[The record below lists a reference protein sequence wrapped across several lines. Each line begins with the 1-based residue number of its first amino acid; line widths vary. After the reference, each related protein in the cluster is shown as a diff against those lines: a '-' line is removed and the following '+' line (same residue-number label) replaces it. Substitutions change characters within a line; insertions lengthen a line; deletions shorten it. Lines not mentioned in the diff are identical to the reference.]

1 MSETIT
7 AEQIHKDF
15 YGAEERLY
23 VEAIGLS
30 KGSLV
35 NSSSKADRL
44 KKIGFGKAKPI
55 KDDQI
60 LQEKRKISG
69 HIVNVIEYFR
79 TYYPHNKFI
88 TEAEVKILCEKYG
101 LLLGDA
107 SSYTGDMPE
116 NNLVDIEK
124 FKLRKEDWREVQTTW
139 VGSGQ
144 TFWVDGLPSPA
155 TVSGLVKYFEPS
167 RRQEF
172 DEYGQ
177 YFQKPRQSGRQQ
189 AQQEFMSTREILN
202 QYLREY
208 PKYVAGIDPYQKEEP
223 KKEYEQPAF
232 KICAP
237 KQDFD
242 TRGFIVQ
249 DGHKLV
255 YDPIV
260 LQSVSKEGIEGYLI
274 VTAWG
279 DEASDENVVNQKM
292 N

>member
-1 MSETIT
+1 MEQVIT

-35 NSSSKADRL
+35 NSSSKSDRL

-60 LQEKRKISG
+60 LQEKRKVAG
-69 HIVNVIEYFR
+69 HMIHVIEYFR
-79 TYYPHNKFI
+79 TYYPQYKFI

-116 NNLVDIEK
+116 KNLQDIEK
-124 FKLRKEDWREVQTTW
+124 FKLRKEDWKEKIVFEWLNTVGMQIERPLFFQEPRRSPFDSDVFGYVQYQ
-139 VGSGQ
+139 SRQ
-144 TFWVDGLPSPA
+144 TGRLEA
-155 TVSGLVKYFEPS
+155 EI
-167 RRQEF
+167 RRM
-172 DEYGQ
+172 EYESQARQMEAQLARWPLQ
-177 YFQKPRQSGRQQ
+177 YAIG
-189 AQQEFMSTREILN
+189 
-202 QYLREY
+202 
-208 PKYVAGIDPYQKEEP
+208 VDPYKKGEE

-242 TRGFIVQ
+242 TRGFVVQ
-249 DGHKLV
+249 DGYKLI

-260 LQSVSKEGIEGYLI
+260 LQPVSKEGIGGYLI

-279 DEASDENVVNQKM
+279 DEAKDEVVTNPI
-292 N
+292 NN

>member
-1 MSETIT
+1 MEQVTVT

-30 KGSLV
+30 KGSLI
-35 NSSSKADRL
+35 NSSSKSDRL

-55 KDDQI
+55 KDDAI
-60 LQEKRKISG
+60 LQEKRKVSG
-69 HIVNVIEYFR
+69 HMINVIEYFR
-79 TYYPHNKFI
+79 TFYPHNKFI
-88 TEAEVKILCEKYG
+88 TESEVKILCEKYG

-116 NNLVDIEK
+116 KNLVDIEK
-124 FKLRKEDWREVQTTW
+124 FKLRKEDWKEKSTFDYMSNFGMMIPQRSLEIDRW
-139 VGSGQ
+139 GSSEGII
-144 TFWVDGLPSPA
+144 PSIQRQ
-155 TVSGLVKYFEPS
+155 S
-167 RRQEF
+167 RRPML
-172 DEYGQ
+172 DEDILIAQ
-177 YFQKPRQSGRQQ
+177 YYALMSQSLGIPQ
-189 AQQEFMSTREILN
+189 SREG
-202 QYLREY
+202 
-208 PKYVAGIDPYQKEEP
+208 YVFGIDPYKNGKE

-242 TRGFIVQ
+242 TRGFVIQ
-249 DGHKLV
+249 EGYKLV

-260 LQSVSKEGIEGYLI
+260 LQPVSKEGMEGCLI

-279 DEASDENVVNQKM
+279 DEASDESVKNPISN
-292 N
+292 